1 MGWFAI
7 ACICGFL
14 GYRARPILSNWLTRS
29 CRTTADNVNF
39 LSVFIGFI
47 IVFVGLILWA
57 ILSEG
62 ARTFDQFSDALSRGQ
77 VARFLFG
84 LVLGSGAALVLA
96 ERPSGQTGTGVA
108 TAAPAEKSASSPSDL
123 SGSATENDVPI
134 TLAGGLRPH
143 FILSTALGIT
153 LLALA
158 GPHVDAWLSHLTGF
172 KSPLVEL
179 QVASTSTH
187 KVSVVEGSETLFNID
202 SIEYLI
208 TYPERL
214 EHDINY
220 ITTYG
225 QKMSKQKDILA
236 SANRILP
243 AFRDVLRPVASCIKS
258 AMAEDWLSIDQA
270 RQMVRPTASL
280 GEQIIFGEG
289 ALSDAELV
297 DRNQKFWQ
305 SLIDLPRQIRS
316 LVNSKDC
323 NCTPTLAR
331 SLSFQENKNVP
342 YLYVTA
348 ALLTSFMADDD
359 EALRILQRAKDSSLY
374 IKDYF
379 FLYMIARLFYYTGKP
394 GEIADSYFG
403 PLNEMYSMARTRIDT
418 LQRANQ
424 KCVKDVDLLCREQRA
439 EVIAIDAIT
448 YYIAEDLAR
457 GSKDV
462 TSYVA
467 RLKEFAGELKRIADE
482 ADNDTSNSN
491 DYYSFVRGEKYRYL
505 DTYAYA
511 ALILEAQKSN
521 PDYDLIRR
529 KVVGSLEEVVENVSA
544 KDARSARIDRA
555 NLAQLR
561 IFQAHLA
568 SAKSLVGE

>member
-14 GYRARPILSNWLTRS
+14 GYRVRPILSDWLTRS
-29 CRTTADNVNF
+29 CRTTTDNANF
-39 LSVFIGFI
+39 LSVLVGFI
-47 IVFVGLILWA
+47 IVFVVLVLWA

-62 ARTFDQFSDALSRGQ
+62 ARTFDQFSDALNRGQ

-96 ERPSGQTGTGVA
+96 ERSSGQTGTGVA
-108 TAAPAEKSASSPSDL
+108 TAATTEKSANPASDR
-123 SGSATENDVPI
+123 SKSATENDAS
-134 TLAGGLRPH
+134 LDGSAGGLRPH

-158 GPHVDAWLSHLTGF
+158 GPHVDSWLSHLTGF

-208 TYPERL
+208 TYVERL
-214 EHDINY
+214 AHDIDY
-220 ITTYG
+220 ITNYG
-225 QKMSKQKDILA
+225 QQMSEQKDILA

-243 AFRDVLRPVASCIKS
+243 GFRDVLKPVASCIKS

-270 RQMVRPTASL
+270 RQMVKPTAGL

-289 ALSDAELV
+289 ALSKAELI
-297 DRNQKFWQ
+297 DRNQKFWNG
-305 SLIDLPRQIRS
+305 LVGLPGQIRS
-316 LVNSKDC
+316 LVNTKDC
-323 NCTPTLAR
+323 TTPTLTEFP
-331 SLSFQENKNVP
+331 SFQNNKNVP

-348 ALLTSFMADDD
+348 ALLSSFLADDD
-359 EALRILQRAKDSSLY
+359 KALRILQKAKDSNLI

-394 GEIADSYFG
+394 GDIADSYFG
-403 PLNEMYSMARTRIDT
+403 PLNEMYSTARSRIDS

-424 KCVKDVDLLCREQRA
+424 KCVKEVDLLCREQKA

-467 RLKEFAGELKRIADE
+467 RLKEYAGELKRITDE
-482 ADNDTSNSN
+482 AGNHTSSSN
-491 DYYSFVRGEKYRYL
+491 DYYTYVRGEKYRYL

-511 ALILEAQKSN
+511 VLILEAQKSN

-544 KDARSARIDRA
+544 KDARSAKIDRA